1 VHLHFSLVQDD
12 GSGSFKNELEIDNTL
27 DPSPY
32 FGMPL
37 NADEAQGP
45 IITCREKPQPVN

>member
-1 VHLHFSLVQDD
+1 MDD
-12 GSGSFKNELEIDNTL
+12 GRGGYKNEIEIDNTL

-37 NADEAQGP
+37 NAQISAGEIP
-45 IITCREKPQPVN
+45 VCR